1 MAAPRWLDDAEMSA
15 WRTFITTTNDLVR
28 AIERDL
34 QPFGLG
40 FGDYQLLVVLSE
52 STDRRMKMCDLADV
66 LRLSR
71 GGLTRRMTGVLGA
84 GLVERLPDDEDGRSA
99 WAHLTPDG
107 FALLRRAAPAHVRSV
122 RARMIDL
129 LTPAEIRAIGS
140 AFAKVARHLDD
151 EQRGEVA

>member
-1 MAAPRWLDDAEMSA
+1 MSA
-15 WRTFITTTNDLVR
+15 WRSFITTTNDLVR

-34 QPFGLG
+34 HPFGLG

-52 STDRRMKMCDLADV
+52 SPERRMKMCDLADV

-71 GGLTRRMTGVLGA
+71 GGLTRRMAGVLGA
-84 GLVERLPDDEDGRSA
+84 GLVERVPDEEDGRAA
-99 WAHLTPDG
+99 WARMTPEG
-107 FALLRRAAPAHVRSV
+107 FSLLRRAAPVHVRSV

-140 AFAKVARHLDD
+140 AFAKMARRLDD

>member
-1 MAAPRWLDDAEMSA
+1 MSA
-15 WRTFITTTNDLVR
+15 WRSFITTTNDLVR

-52 STDRRMKMCDLADV
+52 SPGRRMKMCDLADV

-84 GLVERLPDDEDGRSA
+84 GLVERVPDDEDGRSA

-107 FALLRRAAPAHVRSV
+107 FALLRRAAPSHVRSV
-122 RARMIDL
+122 RARMMDL
-129 LTPAEIRAIGS
+129 LTPAEIRALGS
-140 AFAKVARHLDD
+140 AFAKVARRLDD

>member
-1 MAAPRWLDDAEMSA
+1 VAQTPWLDDDEMAA
-15 WRTFITTTNDLVR
+15 WRSFITTSSDLVR

-52 STDRRMKMCDLADV
+52 SPDRRMKMCDLADV

-71 GGLTRRMTGVLGA
+71 GGLTRRMAGVLGA
-84 GLVERLPDDEDGRSA
+84 GLVERVPDEDDGRSA
-99 WAHLTPDG
+99 WARLTPVG
-107 FALLRRAAPAHVRSV
+107 FALLRRAAPVHVRSV

-129 LTPAEIRAIGS
+129 LTPTEIRALGS
-140 AFAKVARHLDD
+140 VFAKVGRRLDD

>member
-1 MAAPRWLDDAEMSA
+1 MATPRWLDDAEMSA
-15 WRTFITTTNDLVR
+15 WRSFITTTNDLVR

-34 QPFGLG
+34 HPFGLG

-52 STDRRMKMCDLADV
+52 SPDRRMKMCDLADV

-71 GGLTRRMTGVLGA
+71 GGLTRRMSGVLEA
-84 GLVERLPDDEDGRSA
+84 GLVERLPDEEDGRAA
-99 WAHLTPDG
+99 WARLTPDG
-107 FALLRRAAPAHVRSV
+107 FALLRRAAPVHVRSV

-129 LTPAEIRAIGS
+129 LTPAEIRALGS
-140 AFAKVARHLDD
+140 AFAKVARRLDD

>member
-1 MAAPRWLDDAEMSA
+1 MSA
-15 WRTFITTTNDLVR
+15 WRSFITTTNDLVR

-34 QPFGLG
+34 HPFGLG

-52 STDRRMKMCDLADV
+52 SPEQRMKMCDLADV

-71 GGLTRRMTGVLGA
+71 GGLTRRMAGVLGA
-84 GLVERLPDDEDGRSA
+84 GLVERVPDEEDGRAA
-99 WAHLTPDG
+99 WARMTPEG
-107 FALLRRAAPAHVRSV
+107 FSLLRRAAPVHVRSV

-140 AFAKVARHLDD
+140 AFAKVARRLDD

>member
-1 MAAPRWLDDAEMSA
+1 MSA
-15 WRTFITTTNDLVR
+15 WRSFITTTNDLVR

-34 QPFGLG
+34 HPFGLG

-52 STDRRMKMCDLADV
+52 SPERRMKMCDLADV

-71 GGLTRRMTGVLGA
+71 GGLTRRMAGVLGA
-84 GLVERLPDDEDGRSA
+84 GLVERVPDEEDGRAA
-99 WAHLTPDG
+99 WARMTPEG
-107 FALLRRAAPAHVRSV
+107 FSLLRRAAPVHVRSV

-140 AFAKVARHLDD
+140 AFAKVARRLDD